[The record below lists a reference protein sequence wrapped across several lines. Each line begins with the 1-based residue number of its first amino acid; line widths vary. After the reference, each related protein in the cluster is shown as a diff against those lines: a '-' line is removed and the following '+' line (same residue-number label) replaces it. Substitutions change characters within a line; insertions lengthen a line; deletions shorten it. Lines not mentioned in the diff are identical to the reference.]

1 MELTQLK
8 VRITKNLKKDFMI
21 TCTQN
26 ETSMTSVVGELIQ
39 KYLSENKKVA

>member
-8 VRITKNLKKDFMI
+8 VRIAKTLKKDFMVK
-21 TCTQN
+21 CTQN